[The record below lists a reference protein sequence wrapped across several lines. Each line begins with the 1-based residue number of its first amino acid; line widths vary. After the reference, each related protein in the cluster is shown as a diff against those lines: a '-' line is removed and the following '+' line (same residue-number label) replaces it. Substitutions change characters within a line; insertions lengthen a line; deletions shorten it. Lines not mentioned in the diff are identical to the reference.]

1 MITKK
6 DIQYVYDVIS
16 KSPDIQKLI
25 KDIANSDRK
34 VHDVCDYRNNDNEK
48 DILKT
53 QISDLKNELQNANV
67 ELDQYKLY
75 YNSTKSKVEEY
86 DSLKN
91 EVSSLQDK
99 VKTCNS
105 ELEQKKSETVELKK
119 HINYLEAEKS
129 EMEEELES
137 ANEIMRTLKKQFGTP
152 VKYLEKYRSL
162 SYSVRDGLENVISD
176 KNIITFIASCS
187 NENNLSYIWEYTK
200 ELSSDSDSADFQTLN
215 MIFDYFFD
223 VFNDS
228 LPESKFVRD
237 DVETGDELDDD
248 YHERCFGSATSR
260 EITSVLLRGYKSKT
274 TGKIIHKS
282 LVKA

>member
-67 ELDQYKLY
+67 DLNKYKLY
-75 YNSTKSKVEEY
+75 YDSTKSKVEEY

-99 VKTCNS
+99 VRTCNS
-105 ELEQKKSETVELKK
+105 ELERKKE
-119 HINYLEAEKS
+119 

-137 ANEIMRTLKKQFGTP
+137 ANEITNTFEYKKINIKDIDNIKP
-152 VKYLEKYRSL
+152 NYPYLNDL
-162 SYSVRDGLENVISD
+162 YSEEIINHGKLNV
-176 KNIITFIASCS
+176 
-187 NENNLSYIWEYTK
+187 
-200 ELSSDSDSADFQTLN
+200 
-215 MIFDYFFD
+215 
-223 VFNDS
+223 
-228 LPESKFVRD
+228 
-237 DVETGDELDDD
+237 
-248 YHERCFGSATSR
+248 
-260 EITSVLLRGYKSKT
+260 
-274 TGKIIHKS
+274 
-282 LVKA
+282 

>member
-67 ELDQYKLY
+67 DLNKYKLY
-75 YNSTKSKVEEY
+75 YDSTKSKVEEY

-99 VKTCNS
+99 VRTCNS
-105 ELEQKKSETVELKK
+105 ELERKKE
-119 HINYLEAEKS
+119 

-137 ANEIMRTLKKQFGTP
+137 ANEIIRKLKKQFGTP

-248 YHERCFGSATSR
+248 YHERCFGSATSG